1 VAEAGLS
8 GGSGLLQKSR
18 EILKCQLVTKYS
30 IYNHRGADFENVHQ
44 REREGVAVAGE
55 SRGREKF

>member
-1 VAEAGLS
+1 MS